1 MTSVRIPKTNL
12 DVFPLCLGGN
22 VFGWTADAAESS
34 HLLDGFV
41 AGGGNFIDTADVY
54 SAWVPSNEGGE
65 SETIIGDWMERR
77 GNRADVVIA
86 TKVAK
91 WGPRAGLSRANIL
104 AAADDSLR
112 RLKTDYI
119 DVYYAHEDDQTV
131 ELEESLGAFDELVR
145 SGKVRYI
152 AASNYSG
159 ARLKQAVTVSRA
171 NGLSEYIAIQ
181 NQYNLADREPF
192 ESDVVPVLTELGISA
207 IPFYGLAAGFLTGKY
222 QPGAKVDSD
231 RAEGVS
237 RLFTEAGWGTL
248 KRLEQVSKEIG
259 APLATTALAW
269 LRAQPT
275 VSVPIASARTLNQ
288 LAPLMQIVRLSE
300 AQSAFLSAD

>member
-34 HLLDGFV
+34 YLLDGFV

-159 ARLKQAVTVSRA
+159 ARLKQAVAVSRA

-192 ESDVVPVLTELGISA
+192 ESDVAPKLTELGISS

-248 KRLEQVSKEIG
+248 NRLEQVSKEIG
-259 APLATTALAW
+259 APLAPTALAW

>member
-41 AGGGNFIDTADVY
+41 AGGGNFIDTADAY

-131 ELEESLGAFDELVR
+131 ELEESLGAFDELER

-159 ARLKQAVTVSRA
+159 ARLKQAVSVSQA
-171 NGLSEYIAIQ
+171 NGFSEYIALQ

-222 QPGAKVDSD
+222 QPGANVDSD

-248 KRLEQVSKEIG
+248 NRLELVSKEIG
-259 APLATTALAW
+259 APLAPTALAW

-300 AQSAFLSAD
+300 AQNAFLSAD

>member
-22 VFGWTADAAESS
+22 VFGWTADAADSS

-54 SAWVPSNEGGE
+54 SAWVPRNEGGE

-159 ARLKQAVTVSRA
+159 ARLKQAVAVSRA

-192 ESDVVPVLTELGISA
+192 ESDVAPKLTELGISS

-222 QPGAKVDSD
+222 QPDTKVDSD

-248 KRLEQVSKEIG
+248 KRLEQVSNEIG
-259 APLATTALAW
+259 APLASTALAW

-288 LAPLMQIVRLSE
+288 MAPLMQIVRLSE

>member
-159 ARLKQAVTVSRA
+159 ARLKQAVSVSQA
-171 NGLSEYIAIQ
+171 NGFNEYIAIQ

-222 QPGAKVDSD
+222 QPGANVDSD

-248 KRLEQVSKEIG
+248 NRLEQVSKEIG
-259 APLATTALAW
+259 APLASTALAW

-300 AQSAFLSAD
+300 AQNAFLSAD

>member
-34 HLLDGFV
+34 YLLDGFV

-145 SGKVRYI
+145 SGKVRFI

-159 ARLKQAVTVSRA
+159 ARLKQAVSVSQA
-171 NGLSEYIAIQ
+171 NGFNEYIAIQ

-222 QPGAKVDSD
+222 QPGANVDSD

-248 KRLEQVSKEIG
+248 NRLEQVSKEIG
-259 APLATTALAW
+259 APLASTALAW

-300 AQSAFLSAD
+300 AQNAFLSAD

>member
-145 SGKVRYI
+145 SGKVRFI

-159 ARLKQAVTVSRA
+159 ARLKQAVSVSQA
-171 NGLSEYIAIQ
+171 NGFNEYIAIQ

-222 QPGAKVDSD
+222 QPGANVDSD

-248 KRLEQVSKEIG
+248 NRLEQVSKEIG
-259 APLATTALAW
+259 APLASTALAW

-300 AQSAFLSAD
+300 AQNAFLSAD